1 MVAMGRLTRTNYR
14 RQSSQCRFPEFLAYV
29 KASVD
34 NTGGTFLYYT
44 AISQIFCGVPLM
56 NFIPR
61 YWQIA
66 SDGLVP
72 HYLSIS
78 CHQGSLIY
86 FRGYTLSCES
96 AAEHLEFVN
105 PSMDSTFQIILDPI
119 ITSIG
124 GLLGD
129 INI

>member
-14 RQSSQCRFPEFLAYV
+14 RQSSQCRFPEFVAFV
-29 KASVD
+29 KGSVD
-34 NTGGTFLYYT
+34 ATGGTNLYYT
-44 AISQIFCGVPLM
+44 AISQVFCGVPIM

-61 YWQIA
+61 YWLIA
-66 SDGLVP
+66 SDGLFP

-78 CHQGSLIY
+78 CQQGSLIY
-86 FRGYTLSCES
+86 FYGYVLSLAS
-96 AAEHLEFVN
+96 ADEVMEFAA
-105 PSMDSTFQIILDPI
+105 PSIDTTFQIILDPI

-129 INI
+129 INP

>member
-14 RQSSQCRFPEFLAYV
+14 RQSSQCRFPEFVAFV
-29 KASVD
+29 KGSVD

-44 AISQIFCGVPLM
+44 AISQIFCGVPIM

-61 YWQIA
+61 YWLIA
-66 SDGLVP
+66 SDGLIP

-86 FRGYTLSCES
+86 FQGYQLSNAS
-96 AAEHLEFVN
+96 ADEVLEFAPPN
-105 PSMDSTFQIILDPI
+105 LDSTFQIILDPI

-124 GLLGD
+124 GILGD
-129 INI
+129 INP